1 MRGPVRSTRS
11 LLRHR
16 RRPAYADVRS
26 ATVLGEKEERQLV
39 ENAPGE
45 GLG

>member
-1 MRGPVRSTRS
+1 MRDPVRITRS

-16 RRPAYADVRS
+16 RRPAYADVRL
-26 ATVLGEKEERQLV
+26 ATVVGEEEPA